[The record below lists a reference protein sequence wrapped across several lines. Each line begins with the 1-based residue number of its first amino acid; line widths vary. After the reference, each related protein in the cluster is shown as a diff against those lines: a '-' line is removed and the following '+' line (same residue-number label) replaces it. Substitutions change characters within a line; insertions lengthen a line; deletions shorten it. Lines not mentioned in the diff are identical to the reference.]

1 MGDVTIEKIDEVT
14 IIPVGKVSRIKS
26 LDKDGV
32 FIEGRTVTLTSF
44 LMSRNVVT
52 QGLFESVMGY
62 NPGSKSSLANA
73 QEEITL
79 HPVDKVSWY
88 EAIVFCNKLSSMVG
102 LRPCYKISE
111 TTNPDTWGEIP
122 TNSNA
127 MWNSVVWNTDANGF
141 RLPTEA
147 EWEFA
152 ARGADPE
159 ASAWKYP
166 YAGSSLIDEV
176 AWFKDN
182 SSSTPHQVGLKKAT
196 FSGLNDLSGN
206 VYEWCWDWFGPIAPQ
221 EETNPVGAPTGT
233 ARVRRGG
240 SWLNYARSCTVTY
253 RNCDSPDIAYSN
265 IGFRLARSSV

>member
-1 MGDVTIEKIDEVT
+1 MGDVTLEKVDEVT

-26 LDKDGV
+26 LDRDGV

-44 LMSRNVVT
+44 LMSRNAVT

-62 NPGSKSSLANA
+62 NPGSKSSSVNE
-73 QEEITL
+73 QEDITL

-88 EAIVFCNKLSSMVG
+88 EAIVFCNRLSSMVG

-127 MWNSVVWNTDANGF
+127 LWNSVIWNTDANGF

-152 ARGADPE
+152 ARGGDVD

-166 YAGSSLIDEV
+166 YAGSSLVDEV

-182 SSSTPHQVGLKKAT
+182 SNSDMHQVGLKKAT
-196 FSGLNDLSGN
+196 FSGLNDMSGN
-206 VYEWCWDWFGPIAPQ
+206 VYEWCWDWFGPIQ
-221 EETNPVGAPTGT
+221 TKEETNPLGPPTGT

>member
-1 MGDVTIEKIDEVT
+1 MAEITMDKIDEVT

-26 LDKDGV
+26 QDNDGV
-32 FIEGRTVTLTSF
+32 FIEGRTVTLTSYQ
-44 LMSRNVVT
+44 LTRNLVT
-52 QGLFESVMGY
+52 QDIFQAVMGY
-62 NPGSKSSLANA
+62 NPGSKGSSANLQEDSSL
-73 QEEITL
+73 L
-79 HPVDKVSWY
+79 PVDKVSWY

-102 LRPCYKISE
+102 LHPCYKISE

-127 MWNSVVWNTDANGF
+127 LWNSVLWNTGADGF

-159 ASAWKYP
+159 AAAWKYP

-182 SSSTPHQVGLKKAT
+182 SNSNSHQVGLKKAT
-196 FSGLNDLSGN
+196 YSGIHDMSGN
-206 VYEWCWDWFGPIAPQ
+206 VYEWCWDWFSPIQ
-221 EETNPVGAPTGT
+221 TKDETNPTGPAAGT
-233 ARVRRGG
+233 TRVRRGG

-253 RNCDSPDIAYSN
+253 RNCDSPDIAYGN
-265 IGFRLARSSV
+265 IGFRLARSLV